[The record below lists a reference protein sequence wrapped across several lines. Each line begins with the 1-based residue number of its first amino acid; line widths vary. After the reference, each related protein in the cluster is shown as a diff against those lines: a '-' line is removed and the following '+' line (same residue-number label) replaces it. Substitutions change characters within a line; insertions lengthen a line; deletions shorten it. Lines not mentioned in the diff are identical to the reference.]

1 MADIEYDKIDLVGY
15 HEPDSS
21 LEVGP
26 DGQKH
31 AVPLPGQ
38 YHVGVVVG
46 GKFLPLAGFKAGNL
60 VDSENTVSVNTLAS
74 DVSEDK

>member
-1 MADIEYDKIDLVGY
+1 MADIDYENIDLVGY

-26 DGQKH
+26 DGSKVS
-31 AVPLPGQ
+31 VPLPGI

-60 VDSENTVSVNTLAS
+60 VDGDNAVSVNTLAA
-74 DVSEDK
+74 DTAEDK